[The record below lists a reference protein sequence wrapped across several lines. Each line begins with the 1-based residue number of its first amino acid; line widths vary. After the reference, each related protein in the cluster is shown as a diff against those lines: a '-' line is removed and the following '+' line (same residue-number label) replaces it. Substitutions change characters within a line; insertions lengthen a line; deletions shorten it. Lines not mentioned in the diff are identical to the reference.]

1 MEEQKINV
9 AIVGLGNISSAHI
22 AGLKNGGKYN
32 IYATCDTITERK
44 SIADELNCKFFAD
57 YKELCKDKNVEVV
70 LILTPPAT
78 HYIIAKEALENKKHV
93 LIEKPGVTDIKDL
106 YDLIEIAK
114 NNEVTVDVIFHWV
127 YGSEVLY
134 LEKHF
139 KEYGK
144 LLKVEGNV
152 YDPYTYPD
160 GITIKEERIPLSG
173 AWNDSGINVLSM
185 LSIFLD
191 LNKFK
196 LEDEQLKYDSQYNLP
211 IYANKK
217 YTYEDIDISITVDW
231 RYNRNHKF
239 TNFYFE
245 KGTLFLHHTA
255 QEIWFNAKRV
265 ESFYTENRLHTHY
278 TNLFNLYNL
287 KTKDHDRTIMLHK
300 LLLQTLKKDIKWYI

>member
-300 LLLQTLKKDIKWYI
+300 LLLQTLKKDIK

>member
-9 AIVGLGNISSAHI
+9 AIVGLGNISSAYI

-44 SIADELNCKFFAD
+44 SIAEELNCKFFSD

-70 LILTPPAT
+70 LILTPPAK
-78 HYIIAKEALENKKHV
+78 HYTIAKEALENKKHV

-106 YDLIEIAK
+106 FDLIEIAK
-114 NNEVTVDVIFHWV
+114 NNGVTVDVIFHWI

-144 LLKVEGNV
+144 LLKVECNV

-160 GITIKEERIPLSG
+160 GTTIKEERVPLSG

-191 LNKFK
+191 VNKFK
-196 LEDEQLKYDSQYNLP
+196 LEDEQLKYDTQYNLP
-211 IYANKK
+211 VYANKK
-217 YTYEDIDISITVDW
+217 YTFEGIDILITVDW
-231 RYNRNHKF
+231 RYNRNHKY

-245 KGTLFLHHTA
+245 KGTLYLHHTA

-265 ESFYTENRLHTHY
+265 ETFYTENRLHTHY

-287 KTKDHDRTIMLHK
+287 KTKDHERTIMLHK
-300 LLLQTLKKDIKWYI
+300 LLLQTLKKDIK